1 MVLAAVFLFYS
12 LMIVWGPIMIDDW
25 VFLSRFEQAGG
36 NMFSLA
42 AINGAVDNL
51 RISNLVEPY
60 VLVSSPWKEIFPWV
74 NGLAVAYLVWAAGY
88 FISGRRIPQAHLLCF
103 IWLGVT
109 LFIPWRNFLF
119 VRDYALNYPCSA
131 ALALVFVL
139 CMFRWRRKLS
149 EQGFQSSIRGIAA
162 LVGLC
167 IFAILFGGWHEAPAL
182 ASLTGFFVLLNL
194 GRRQLSPSLI
204 QRGCVKIGAASFS

>member
-74 NGLAVAYLVWAAGY
+74 NGLSRSAFRAWRALFWSVCRG
-88 FISGRRIPQAHLLCF
+88 G
-103 IWLGVT
+103 T
-109 LFIPWRNFLF
+109 LP
-119 VRDYALNYPCSA
+119 
-131 ALALVFVL
+131 
-139 CMFRWRRKLS
+139 
-149 EQGFQSSIRGIAA
+149 
-162 LVGLC
+162 
-167 IFAILFGGWHEAPAL
+167 
-182 ASLTGFFVLLNL
+182 
-194 GRRQLSPSLI
+194 LSPSGNRPGEQSAPHRKGLMS
-204 QRGCVKIGAASFS
+204 RSALCRPRYSGYGTLRRPPADMWY